1 MSTPTSGI
9 AVLISGR
16 GSNLRAIL
24 ESPAGAHVSAV
35 LSDNPDAAGL
45 RVAAA
50 GGKDAFIVAPEDFS
64 AASEWADKLAET
76 LAAVAPKIVALA
88 GFMRILPPPLVRA
101 LAGRAVNI
109 HPSLLPQFPG
119 LNTHARAL
127 AAGAREHG
135 CTAHYVSE
143 KVDGGE
149 IIARRKVPV
158 LPGDDAESL
167 AARVLAAEHKLYPQ
181 VLLELLKK

>member
-1 MSTPTSGI
+1 MSGGSGGI

-35 LSDNPDAAGL
+35 LSDNPKAEGL
-45 RVAAA
+45 KHAEAR
-50 GGKDAFIVAPEDFS
+50 GKDAFIVAPEDFS
-64 AASEWADKLAET
+64 SAPEWEEKLAEI
-76 LAAVAPKIVALA
+76 LSAVAPKVIALA
-88 GFMRILPPPLVRA
+88 GFMRILSPPFARLF
-101 LAGRAVNI
+101 AGRAVNI
-109 HPSLLPQFPG
+109 HPSLLPRFPG

-149 IIARRKVPV
+149 IIAQRKIAVR
-158 LPGDDAESL
+158 PGEDAESL
-167 AARVLAAEHKLYPQ
+167 AARVLAEEHKLYPR
-181 VLLELLKK
+181 VLLELLEK